1 MAYQTDALSGG
12 FESPVFGTQAIFRA
26 VMNAMAQPGMIGSC
40 SMDPQAPTPFSK
52 AQGAIALTLC
62 DHDTA
67 VWLSPRLAA
76 SAVKGWMAFHTG
88 ADVAPSMSAARFVFF
103 DQADAVPDFCG
114 FAAGSQDYPD
124 RSATLVLDLPSL
136 ASGQELVARGPGIKG
151 ERTIAPQGLPSD
163 FLKRWATNHNLFPR
177 GLDLILCCG
186 TDIMC
191 LPRSVQLQ
199 AKEV

>member
-1 MAYQTDALSGG
+1 
-12 FESPVFGTQAIFRA
+12 
-26 VMNAMAQPGMIGSC
+26 
-40 SMDPQAPTPFSK
+40 MDPQAPTPFSK

-88 ADVAPSMSAARFVFF
+88 RRCRAINGAARFVFF

-124 RSATLVLDLPSL
+124 RSATLVLELPSL
-136 ASGQELVARGPGIKG
+136 AGGQELVARGPGIKG
-151 ERTIAPQGLPSD
+151 ERTIAPQG
-163 FLKRWATNHNLFPR
+163 FRATFCRRWATNRAIFPTR
-177 GLDLILCCG
+177 HRSHFDCG

-199 AKEV
+199 AEGGLTCMWQ